1 MDIERVIAHITE
13 IAAGDSEMPVRIR
26 DMHAVGGRRDV
37 ARFFIS
43 RADAYGRIQYL
54 IAADALSEEPAHA
67 GGGIYL
73 HAVKSNILR
82 RAADRENLRAIDI
95 VAHKIIF
102 AVFELVERA
111 VVGHSQNV
119 FADFFN
125 AFDYLG
131 VLINIIFFAL
141 ARRAKGQRPGV
152 ELSHRHDGD
161 ILRNFV
167 KLGKAHIERMLYRV
181 SLLDFNNGSEAGFI
195 PSPVDGKPFYL
206 KIFASAY
213 LEISVA
219 VKDEHRALGVD
230 ENILERI

>member
-13 IAAGDSEMPVRIR
+13 IAAGNSEMPVRVR

-37 ARFFIS
+37 PRFFIS

-82 RAADRENLRAIDI
+82 RTADRENLRAVDI

-102 AVFELVERA
+102 AVFELIKRA

-141 ARRAKGQRPGV
+141 ARRAEGQRPGV
-152 ELSHRHDGD
+152 ELGHHHDGD
-161 ILRNFV
+161 ILGHFV
-167 KLGKAHIERMLYRV
+167 KLGKAHIKRVFYRV

-219 VKDEHRALGVD
+219 VKDEHRALGV
-230 ENILERI
+230 N